1 MAWWTVKTH
10 YKKSC
15 EQREL
20 FLNRH
25 PDNDIKV
32 TVIDGYRF
40 CEYSVETSDDNFPE
54 FKFVSSNGEGGKKN
68 SIDLNN
74 CYTGNIENT
83 ELVEMYDSGCWG
95 ETIVEGTDDTEEI
108 ERIQELVSEE
118 GSYALEDIDEGWFLD
133 ESEVW
138 VWGPLEVTSEDGTI
152 ERIICADVDGNVVDF
167 KEED

>member
-1 MAWWTVKTH
+1 MAWWTVKTY

-20 FLNRH
+20 FLNH
-25 PDNDIKV
+25 NLDNDIKV
-32 TVIDGYRF
+32 TVIDGFRF

-54 FKFVSSNGEGGKKN
+54 FQFVSSSGEGGKKD

-74 CYTGNIENT
+74 CYTGNIEST
-83 ELVEMYDSGCWG
+83 ELVGMYDGGCWG
-95 ETIVEGTDDTEEI
+95 ETIVEGTDDEEEI

-152 ERIICADVDGNVVDF
+152 ERIICADADGNLIDF